1 MKISKE
7 KSGFTLIEMLVAMS
21 IFVVFVGILINSY
34 TSILRAYT
42 EANQYREVY
51 VEARDI
57 FETLSREIRDGM
69 YDYNIV
75 NPKDTDKRFLLVS
88 KDGMYRTEIC
98 YDEGDSKLSLIKS
111 DFKLAGTEYVCST
124 SSDKDVLN
132 YNTRIADFKYYITPS
147 FDPYDIDNVSFDNQ
161 FQPMITFYIEFQ
173 ANEGSLMEDQS
184 FALQT
189 TITSR
194 IYNQVYEKA
203 SSRH

>member
-1 MKISKE
+1 MKFFKE

-34 TSILRAYT
+34 TSIVRAYT

-51 VEARDI
+51 VEARDV
-57 FETLSREIRDGM
+57 FETLVREVRDGM
-69 YDYNIV
+69 YDYNV
-75 NPKDTDKRFLLVS
+75 ADPNNRFLLVS
-88 KDGMYRTEIC
+88 KDSMYRTEIC
-98 YDEGDSKLSLIKS
+98 YDELTQELSLIKS
-111 DFKLAGTEYVCST
+111 EIDLESDLELAGTEYDCT

-132 YNTRIADFKYYITPS
+132 YNTRIVDWGYYITPT
-147 FDPYDIDNVSFDNQ
+147 FDPYDVENVYYDNQ
-161 FQPMITFYIEFQ
+161 FQPMITIYLEFQ

-203 SSRH
+203 S